1 MSSTGGVDELGR
13 AKVYAA
19 SYPRILGAIER
30 LEELHKILEAYE
42 VSRYVSYELGIISNY
57 QYYTGIIL
65 KGYTFGSGEPIV
77 KGGRYDK
84 LLTYFG
90 KQSPAIGFAIVVDQ
104 LLVALSRQKIEI
116 PLNYQTVLIVYT
128 PDYRKEAILCA
139 GERRSLG
146 GNVELICKDE
156 AKTKDDYLAYAKR
169 NHISEVRFLMEQEN
183 GQ

>member
-1 MSSTGGVDELGR
+1 M
-13 AKVYAA
+13 
-19 SYPRILGAIER
+19 
-30 LEELHKILEAYE
+30 
-42 VSRYVSYELGIISNY
+42 
-57 QYYTGIIL
+57 
-65 KGYTFGSGEPIV
+65 
-77 KGGRYDK
+77 
-84 LLTYFG
+84 
-90 KQSPAIGFAIVVDQ
+90 DQ